1 LAQGLSGRAAFSP
14 HPLQMTM
21 TMLPM
26 LCALAA
32 GSALRRFGAAV
43 APNATEPAK
52 VKDIKANI
60 RVCSMASEPAD
71 LDNIADMEDMAVHNY
86 VKAQKLVKLVSSDPK
101 LAKLESAQAKLEDAA
116 KAYKAAEGEL
126 MVAIDEMLET
136 PLVDGP
142 KLAERVAAKDKDL
155 LVVFYAPWCGHCQS
169 FVLHDGA
176 GNPANAP
183 LEKINKELSGDKL
196 QVLRYDVTAGEGPAN
211 MPVEYIPTVY
221 LAMKDGSTHKFNGDP
236 AAPGALEGF
245 YSAIKGA

>member
-1 LAQGLSGRAAFSP
+1 
-14 HPLQMTM
+14 
-21 TMLPM
+21 
-26 LCALAA
+26 
-32 GSALRRFGAAV
+32 
-43 APNATEPAK
+43 
-52 VKDIKANI
+52 
-60 RVCSMASEPAD
+60 
-71 LDNIADMEDMAVHNY
+71 MAVHNY

-126 MVAIDEMLET
+126 MVAIDE
-136 PLVDGP
+136 
-142 KLAERVAAKDKDL
+142 
-155 LVVFYAPWCGHCQS
+155 
-169 FVLHDGA
+169 
-176 GNPANAP
+176 P